1 MKILF
6 YLFLIIFISLSNEN
20 FSSLRSPCNFVCM
33 GKGDLCI
40 RLRSECEKR
49 RRERKLD
56 PPIRKKTN
64 KPPKNINQK
73 NK

>member
-6 YLFLIIFISLSNEN
+6 YLFLIIFISLPNEY
-20 FSSLRSPCNFVCM
+20 FSFSRPCNFVCM
-33 GKGDLCI
+33 GKGDLCS
-40 RLRSECEKR
+40 RLWSECERR

-64 KPPKNINQK
+64 TPPKNINQK